1 MLYFYVSFIGTYNTA
16 VKAAK
21 TVLEGG
27 VAQTEAE
34 TDYNQ
39 PRKRKKNKKYIS
51 SSEDEEMNNFSNIS
65 RGSEVP
71 APDSLL
77 PNKLK
82 VLLKSKS
89 MKMSA
94 KCEQKNTSVGKLFS
108 RNKSRVKSLSPSKL
122 INTTLDEN
130 PIRQHSL
137 PNEGIYICTYILNII
152 S

>member
-1 MLYFYVSFIGTYNTA
+1 M
-16 VKAAK
+16 
-21 TVLEGG
+21 
-27 VAQTEAE
+27 
-34 TDYNQ
+34 
-39 PRKRKKNKKYIS
+39 KKWTIFQIY
-51 SSEDEEMNNFSNIS
+51 IS

-152 S
+152 SWICVSKIVIIMFL